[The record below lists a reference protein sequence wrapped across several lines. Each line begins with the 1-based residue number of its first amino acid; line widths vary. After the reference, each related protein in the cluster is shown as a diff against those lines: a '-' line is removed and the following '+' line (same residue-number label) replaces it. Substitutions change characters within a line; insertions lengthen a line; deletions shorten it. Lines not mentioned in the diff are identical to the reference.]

1 MEAEDRKQ
9 VAEKARRRAGKSA
22 RRAHAFTVLED
33 ISAITARSED
43 LQETLQRIVEVVA
56 ERARTDVCSLYILDP
71 RAQRLTLWAT
81 TGLAPSSVG
90 KVTMSV
96 EEGLTGMTIEKL
108 EPVMAVDALT
118 HPRYKFFPETGEEKY
133 HSFLGVP
140 IVERGT
146 PIGVLVVQTLRRRK
160 FSPHEIRVLQTIA
173 TQVGGIIMQARLL
186 EDLKSKEKE
195 RRDYRR
201 RMVAAI
207 KRLQAYEKKTER
219 APSQARARSRARLD
233 GLPAAPGF
241 GRGQA
246 HLLQPPVSFELIDD
260 ARADHADEEKRRFRR
275 AVKQSAAELGG
286 LGERLSARMPEFDSG
301 IIDAHRMMLEDHG
314 FTRAVESAIDEGL
327 AAEPA
332 LKQVVEEYVERFV
345 RMSDGY
351 LRDRAIDVKDV
362 GLRIL
367 RNLLGVAEPERPLDK
382 DSVLVAEELTLSDL
396 ALIEH
401 EHLNGIVL
409 ATGGVTSH
417 ASILAKS
424 FEIPT
429 VVGVEHLTEAV
440 HEGDHL
446 VVDGNSG
453 VIYVNPPVDVARE
466 YERLERDY
474 RAFNRELETLK
485 NLPAETTDGRRVSL
499 YANIGLVA
507 DLHFAHRHGAQG
519 VGLYRTEF
527 PFLTYREFPDEEEQ
541 YELYARVVRD
551 MDGRTVT
558 IRTLDVGADKLPAYM
573 QVPRE
578 DNPYLGWRSIRI
590 SLEMPE
596 FFKVQLRAVLR
607 VAALGRVRVMFPMI
621 SSVEEIRRAKE
632 LLAQAKEELGREG
645 REFEPDVQVG
655 MMVEVPSAVALA
667 NQLVRE
673 VDFFSI
679 GTNDLIQYLL
689 AVDRNNR
696 KVAPLYEPLH
706 PAVLSAV
713 HDVVQA
719 AKGAG
724 KWVGMCG
731 EMASDPLCAVVLL
744 GFGLDDLSMGPFFIP
759 VIKRI
764 IRSVSYAAARNI
776 ARDVLEMATVKE
788 VKGYLFDGMKSL
800 GIIELMEIYH

>member
-1 MEAEDRKQ
+1 MEPEKTRKP
-9 VAEKARRRAGKSA
+9 APEARRRGAKAASRSHGLS
-22 RRAHAFTVLED
+22 VLEG
-33 ISAITARSED
+33 ISAITAGSED
-43 LQETLQRIVEVVA
+43 LQETLQRIVETVA
-56 ERARTDVCSLYILDP
+56 ERANTDVCSLYILDP

-81 TGLAPSSVG
+81 TGLSRSAVG

-108 EPVMAVDALT
+108 EPVMAVDAIT

-140 IVERGT
+140 IIERGT

-160 FSPHEIRVLQTIA
+160 FSPAEIRLLRAIA
-173 TQVGGIIMQARLL
+173 NQVGGIIVQARLL

-195 RRDYRR
+195 RREYRR

-207 KRLQAYEKKTER
+207 KRLQAYEKTTER
-219 APSQARARSRARLD
+219 ADGAARGRVRARLH

-241 GRGQA
+241 GRGRA
-246 HLLQPPVSFELIDD
+246 HLLQPPVTFELV
-260 ARADHADEEKRRFRR
+260 DEAHSEHPSDERKRFRR
-275 AVKQSAAELGG
+275 ALKESVAELES
-286 LGERLSARMPEFDSG
+286 LRERLSARMPEFDTD
-301 IIDAHRMMLEDHG
+301 IIGAHRLMLEDHG
-314 FTRAVESAIDEGL
+314 FTGKIEAAIEDGL
-327 AAEPA
+327 VAEAA
-332 LKQVVEEYVERFV
+332 LRRVVEEYVEQFV

-367 RNLLGVAEPERPLDK
+367 RNLLGVAEPERPLEK

-396 ALIEH
+396 MLIEH
-401 EHLNGIVL
+401 EHLRGIVL

-429 VVGVEHLTEAV
+429 VVGVEHLTETA
-440 HEGDHL
+440 HEGDDL
-446 VVDGNSG
+446 IVDGNSG
-453 VIYVNPPVDVARE
+453 VIYVNPAIDVARE
-466 YERLERDY
+466 YDRLDRDY
-474 RAFNRELETLK
+474 SAFNRELETLK
-485 NLPAETTDGRRVSL
+485 NLPAETTDGRRLSL
-499 YANIGLVA
+499 YANIGLIA
-507 DLHFAHRHGAQG
+507 DLQFCHRHGAQG
-519 VGLYRTEF
+519 IGLYRTEF

-541 YELYARVVRD
+541 YQLYTRVVRG
-551 MDGRTVT
+551 MEGKPVT

-596 FFKVQLRAVLR
+596 FFKVQLRAILR
-607 VAALGRVRVMFPMI
+607 AAAHGRVRLMFPMI

-632 LLAQAKEELGREG
+632 LLEESKEDLRRESQD
-645 REFEPDVQVG
+645 FDASIPVG

-667 NQLVRE
+667 NQLIRE

-706 PAVLSAV
+706 PAVLNAV
-713 HDVVQA
+713 HEAVQA

-731 EMASDPLCAVVLL
+731 EMAADPLCALVLL
-744 GFGLDDLSMGPFFIP
+744 GLGFDDLSMGPFFIP
-759 VIKRI
+759 VVKRI
-764 IRSVSYAAARNI
+764 IRSVSYGAARNI
-776 ARDVLEMATVKE
+776 ARDTLQMATVKE

-800 GIIELMEIYH
+800 GIIELMEMYH

>member
-1 MEAEDRKQ
+1 MEAETRRQ
-9 VAEKARRRAGKSA
+9 ARARRRAEKTA
-22 RRAHAFTVLED
+22 KRAHGLTVLED

-56 ERARTDVCSLYILDP
+56 ERVSTDVCSLYILDP

-81 TGLAPSSVG
+81 VGLDRGSIG

-96 EEGLTGMTIEKL
+96 EEGLTGMAIEKL
-108 EPVMAVDALT
+108 EPVMAVDAIT
-118 HPRYKFFPETGEEKY
+118 HPRFKFFPETGEEKY

-140 IVERGT
+140 IIERGT
-146 PIGVLVVQTLRRRK
+146 PIGVLVVQTLRRRR
-160 FSPHEIRVLQTIA
+160 FSPHEIRILREIA
-173 TQVGGIIMQARLL
+173 TKVGPIIVTARLM
-186 EDLKSKEKE
+186 EDLKSKENE
-195 RRDYRR
+195 RREFRR

-207 KRLQAYEKKTER
+207 KRLQAYEKAPDR
-219 APSQARARSRARLD
+219 AEAAAPGRARLN

-241 GRGQA
+241 GRGRA
-246 HLLQPPVSFELIDD
+246 HLLEPPVSFELVEEK
-260 ARADHADEEKRRFRR
+260 RADHPEEEKRRFKR
-275 AVKQSAAELGG
+275 ALKQSMAELDH
-286 LGERLSARMPEFDSG
+286 LKERLAKRLPEFDGG
-301 IIDAHRMMLEDHG
+301 IIDAHRLMLEDPGFGRKVEAAVHG
-314 FTRAVESAIDEGL
+314 GL
-327 AAEPA
+327 AAEAA
-332 LKQVVEEYVERFV
+332 LKGVVEEYVEQFV

-351 LRDRAIDVKDV
+351 LRDRAVDVKDV

-367 RNLLGVAEPERPLDK
+367 RNLRGVPEPERPLDK

-396 ALIEH
+396 SLIEH
-401 EHLNGIVL
+401 EHLCGIAL

-429 VVGVEHLTEAV
+429 VVGCEHLTETV
-440 HEGDHL
+440 QEGDDL
-446 VVDGNSG
+446 IVDGNSG
-453 VIYVNPPVDVARE
+453 VVYVNPPVDVARE
-466 YERLERDY
+466 YERLEREY
-474 RAFNRELETLK
+474 SAFNQQLETLK
-485 NLPAETTDGRRVSL
+485 HLPAETSDGRRLSL
-499 YANIGLVA
+499 YANIGLIA
-507 DLHFAHRHGAQG
+507 DLLLAHRHGAQG

-527 PFLTYREFPDEEEQ
+527 PFLTYREFPNEEEQ
-541 YELYARVVRD
+541 YQLYARVVRG
-551 MDGRTVT
+551 MEGRPVT
-558 IRTLDVGADKLPAYM
+558 IRTLDVGADKYPAYM

-596 FFKVQLRAVLR
+596 FFKMQLRAILR
-607 VAALGRVRVMFPMI
+607 AAVLGRVRVMFPMI

-632 LLAQAKEELGREG
+632 LLAEAKEELAREG
-645 REFEPDVQVG
+645 REFEPGVQVG

-667 NQLVRE
+667 HQLIRE

-713 HDVVQA
+713 HEVVQA

-731 EMASDPLCAVVLL
+731 EMAADPQCTLLLL

-764 IRSVSYAAARNI
+764 IRSVSYPAARNI

-800 GIIELMEIYH
+800 GIIELMEMYH

>member
-1 MEAEDRKQ
+1 MEAEPRKPA
-9 VAEKARRRAGKSA
+9 AESRARSAKS
-22 RRAHAFTVLED
+22 RGRTHGLRVLED

-43 LQETLQRIVEVVA
+43 VQEALQRIVEVVA
-56 ERARTDVCSLYILDP
+56 QRVGTDVCSLYILDP

-81 TGLAPSSVG
+81 IGLAPSSVG
-90 KVTMSV
+90 KVTMNV
-96 EEGLTGMTIEKL
+96 EEGLTGMAIEKL

-160 FSPHEIRVLQTIA
+160 FSPHEISLLREIA
-173 TQVGGIIMQARLL
+173 SKVGAIIVTARLM

-201 RMVAAI
+201 RMVSAI
-207 KRLQAYEKKTER
+207 KRLQAHERTTER
-219 APSQARARSRARLD
+219 PETAARGRNRARLN

-246 HLLQPPVSFELIDD
+246 HLLQPPVTFAVVDD
-260 ARADHADEEKRRFRR
+260 VRTDHPEDDKRRFRR
-275 AVKQSAAELGG
+275 ALKESAAELESLKG
-286 LGERLSARMPEFDSG
+286 RLSARMPEFDAA
-301 IIDAHRMMLEDHG
+301 IIEAHRMMLEDRG
-314 FTRAVESAIDEGL
+314 FTGKIEAAVDEGHAVESA
-327 AAEPA
+327 
-332 LKQVVEEYVERFV
+332 LKRVVEDYVEQFV

-367 RNLLGVAEPERPLDK
+367 RNLLGVIEPERPLEK

-401 EHLNGIVL
+401 QHLRGIVL

-429 VVGVEHLTEAV
+429 VVGVEHLTEMV
-440 HEGDHL
+440 HEGDDL

-453 VIYVNPPVDVARE
+453 VIYVNPAVDVARE
-466 YERLERDY
+466 YDRLERDY
-474 RAFNRELETLK
+474 SAFNRELETLK

-499 YANIGLVA
+499 YANIGLIA
-507 DLHFAHRHGAQG
+507 DLEYAHRHGAQG
-519 VGLYRTEF
+519 IGLYRTEF

-541 YELYARVVRD
+541 YELYARVVRG
-551 MDGRTVT
+551 MEGKTVT

-596 FFKVQLRAVLR
+596 FFKVQLRAILR
-607 VAALGRVRVMFPMI
+607 AAALGRVRVMFPMI

-632 LLAQAKEELGREG
+632 LLEQAREDLAREG
-645 REFEPDVQVG
+645 VEFESGVQVG

-667 NQLVRE
+667 NQLIRE

-706 PAVLSAV
+706 PAVLSAL

-731 EMASDPLCAVVLL
+731 EMASDPLCTLVLL

-764 IRSVSYAAARNI
+764 IRSVSYAAARNM
-776 ARDVLEMATVKE
+776 ARDVLEMSTVKE

>member
-1 MEAEDRKQ
+1 MEAETRKP
-9 VAEKARRRAGKSA
+9 AAAPRRRARKVA
-22 RRAHAFTVLED
+22 KHAHGLTVLED

-43 LQETLQRIVEVVA
+43 LQETLQRVVEVVA
-56 ERARTDVCSLYILDP
+56 ERVGTDVCSLYILDP

-81 TGLAPSSVG
+81 VGLDRNSIG

-96 EEGLTGMTIEKL
+96 EEGLTGMAIEKL
-108 EPVMAVDALT
+108 EPVMAVDAIT

-140 IVERGT
+140 IIERGT
-146 PIGVLVVQTLRRRK
+146 PIGVLVVQTLRRRR
-160 FSPHEIRVLQTIA
+160 FSPHEIRILREIA
-173 TQVGGIIMQARLL
+173 SKVGPIIVTARLM
-186 EDLKSKEKE
+186 EDLKSKENE
-195 RRDYRR
+195 RREFRR

-207 KRLQAYEKKTER
+207 KRLQAYEKTADR
-219 APSQARARSRARLD
+219 AEAAPGRGRARLN

-246 HLLQPPVSFELIDD
+246 HLLQPPVSFGLVDET
-260 ARADHADEEKRRFRR
+260 RADHAEEEKRRLKR
-275 AVKQSAAELGG
+275 ALKESVAELEH
-286 LGERLSARMPEFDSG
+286 LKERLSKRLPEFDGG
-301 IIDAHRMMLEDHG
+301 IIDAHRLMLEDPG
-314 FTRAVESAIDEGL
+314 FARKLEAAIHDGL
-327 AAEPA
+327 TAEAA
-332 LKQVVEEYVERFV
+332 LKRVVEDYVEQFV

-351 LRDRAIDVKDV
+351 LRDRAVDVKDV

-367 RNLLGVAEPERPLDK
+367 RNLLGVAEPERPLAK

-401 EHLNGIVL
+401 EHLCAIAL

-429 VVGVEHLTEAV
+429 VVGCEHLIETV
-440 HEGDHL
+440 QEGDDL
-446 VVDGNSG
+446 IVDGNSG
-453 VIYVNPPVDVARE
+453 VVYVNPPVDIERE
-466 YERLERDY
+466 YERLGREY
-474 RAFNRELETLK
+474 SAFNQKLETLK
-485 NLPAETTDGRRVSL
+485 QLPAETTDGRRLSL

-507 DLHFAHRHGAQG
+507 DLLLAHRHGAQG

-541 YELYARVVRD
+541 YRLYARVVRG
-551 MDGRTVT
+551 MEGKPVT
-558 IRTLDVGADKLPAYM
+558 IRTLDVGADKYPAYM

-607 VAALGRVRVMFPMI
+607 AAALGRVRLMFPMI
-621 SSVEEIRRAKE
+621 SSVEEIRRAKD
-632 LLAQAKEELGREG
+632 LLEEAKEELAREG
-645 REFEPDVQVG
+645 REHDPGVQVG

-667 NQLVRE
+667 NQLIRE

-713 HDVVQA
+713 HEVVQA

-731 EMASDPLCAVVLL
+731 EMASDSLCTLVLL

-788 VKGYLFDGMKSL
+788 VKGYLFDGMKGL
-800 GIIELMEIYH
+800 GITELMEMYH

>member
-1 MEAEDRKQ
+1 MEAETRKPA
-9 VAEKARRRAGKSA
+9 AEPRRRETKAG
-22 RRAHAFTVLED
+22 RRGHGFKVLED

-56 ERARTDVCSLYILDP
+56 ERAGTDVCSLYILDP

-81 TGLAPSSVG
+81 TGLAPGSVG

-96 EEGLTGMTIEKL
+96 EEGLTGMAIEKM

-160 FSPHEIRVLQTIA
+160 FSAHEIRLLRAIA
-173 TQVGGIIMQARLL
+173 TQVGGIIVQARLL
-186 EDLKSKEKE
+186 EDLKSKEKA

-207 KRLQAYEKKTER
+207 KRLQAYEKTGEP
-219 APSQARARSRARLD
+219 AEGLAAAGRARMN

-241 GRGQA
+241 GRGEA
-246 HLLQPPVSFELIDD
+246 HLLQPPVSFELIEEG
-260 ARADHADEEKRRFRR
+260 RAESAEEEKRRFRR
-275 AVKQSAAELGG
+275 AMKESGAEIETLKA
-286 LGERLSARMPEFDSG
+286 RLSERMPEFDTAIIEAHRLMLHDRG
-301 IIDAHRMMLEDHG
+301 FIGKVEAAIDAG
-314 FTRAVESAIDEGL
+314 VT
-327 AAEPA
+327 AEVA
-332 LKQVVEEYVERFV
+332 LKHVVEEYIGQFV

-367 RNLLGVAEPERPLDK
+367 RNLLGVAEPERPLKK

-401 EHLNGIVL
+401 RHLNAIVL

-429 VVGVEHLTEAV
+429 VVGVEHVSDAV
-440 HEGDHL
+440 HEGDDL

-466 YERLERDY
+466 YERLEREY

-507 DLHFAHRHGAQG
+507 DLLFAHRHGAQG

-541 YELYARVVRD
+541 YDLYARVVQD
-551 MDGRTVT
+551 MEGKPVT

-596 FFKVQLRAVLR
+596 FFKVQLRAILR
-607 VAALGRVRVMFPMI
+607 AALLGRVRLMFPMI

-632 LLAQAKEELGREG
+632 LLEEAKEELRREG
-645 REFEPDVQVG
+645 REFEAGVPVG

-706 PAVLSAV
+706 PAVLGAV
-713 HDVVQA
+713 HEVVQA

-731 EMASDPLCAVVLL
+731 EMASDPLCALVLL
-744 GFGLDDLSMGPFFIP
+744 GLGLDDLSMGPFFIP

-776 ARDVLEMATVKE
+776 ARDTLGMATVKE
-788 VKGYLFDGMKSL
+788 VKGYLFDGIKSL
-800 GIIELMEIYH
+800 GIIELMEMYH

>member
-1 MEAEDRKQ
+1 MEAEPRKPA
-9 VAEKARRRAGKSA
+9 AEPRGRAAKS
-22 RRAHAFTVLED
+22 RGRTHGLRVLED

-43 LQETLQRIVEVVA
+43 VQEALQRIVEVVA
-56 ERARTDVCSLYILDP
+56 QRVGTDVCSLYILDP

-81 TGLAPSSVG
+81 IGLAPSSVG

-96 EEGLTGMTIEKL
+96 EEGLTGMAIEKL

-160 FSPHEIRVLQTIA
+160 FSPHEIRLLREIA
-173 TQVGGIIMQARLL
+173 SKVGPIIVTARLM

-201 RMVAAI
+201 RMVSAI
-207 KRLQAYEKKTER
+207 KRLQAYERTTER
-219 APSQARARSRARLD
+219 PETAARGRGRSRLN

-246 HLLQPPVSFELIDD
+246 HLLQPPVTFDVIDD
-260 ARADHADEEKRRFRR
+260 ARTEHPEDDKRRFLR
-275 AVKQSAAELGG
+275 ALKESAAELESLKG
-286 LGERLSARMPEFDSG
+286 RLSERMPEFDAA
-301 IIDAHRMMLEDHG
+301 IIEAHRMMLEDRG
-314 FTRAVESAIDEGL
+314 FTGKVEAAVDEGHAVESA
-327 AAEPA
+327 
-332 LKQVVEEYVERFV
+332 LKRVVEDYVEQFV

-367 RNLLGVAEPERPLDK
+367 RNLLGVMEPERPLEK

-401 EHLNGIVL
+401 QHLRGIVL

-429 VVGVEHLTEAV
+429 VVGVEHLTETV
-440 HEGDHL
+440 HEGDDL

-453 VIYVNPPVDVARE
+453 VIYVNPAVDVARE
-466 YERLERDY
+466 YDRLQRDY
-474 RAFNRELETLK
+474 SAFNRELETLK
-485 NLPAETTDGRRVSL
+485 NVPAETTDGRRVSL
-499 YANIGLVA
+499 YANIGLIA
-507 DLHFAHRHGAQG
+507 DLEFAHRHGAQG
-519 VGLYRTEF
+519 IGLYRTEF

-541 YELYARVVRD
+541 YELYARVVRG
-551 MDGRTVT
+551 MEGKTVT

-596 FFKVQLRAVLR
+596 FFKVQLRAILR
-607 VAALGRVRVMFPMI
+607 AAALGRVRIMFPMI

-632 LLAQAKEELGREG
+632 LLEEAREDLVREG
-645 REFEPDVQVG
+645 VEFEAGVQVG

-667 NQLVRE
+667 NQLIRE

-706 PAVLSAV
+706 PAVLSAL

-731 EMASDPLCAVVLL
+731 EMASDPLCTLVLL
-744 GFGLDDLSMGPFFIP
+744 GSGLDDFSMGPFFIP

-764 IRSVSYAAARNI
+764 IRSVSYAAARNM
-776 ARDVLEMATVKE
+776 ARDVLEMSTVKE

-800 GIIELMEIYH
+800 GIIELMEMYH